1 MIKVYFDLDG
11 TLFNLYGKSNWLETL
26 ENERE
31 GAFKVENL
39 LNDGFMP
46 EIDLVEFYDKIND
59 LKSKNVSFGVI
70 TWLPMEAT
78 KEYEEVCTKEKEE
91 WINEYLPFIDT
102 VSIVPYGTPK
112 HLLCGKA
119 KRVVLIDDNK
129 KVCHDWRTKKQR
141 IALQVTKKTT
151 VIECLVNIEKM
162 LQKWE

>member
-11 TLFNLYGKSNWLETL
+11 TLFNLYGKIDWLETL
-26 ENERE
+26 RSEKE
-31 GAFKVENL
+31 GAFKVGDL

-46 EIDLVEFYDKIND
+46 EIDLVEFYDKID
-59 LKSKNVSFGVI
+59 TLRSKGVTFGVI

-78 KEYEEVCTKEKEE
+78 KEYEVVCTKEKEE
-91 WINEYLPFIDT
+91 WIKEYLPFVES

-112 HLLCGKA
+112 HSLCGKA

-129 KVCHDWRTKKQR
+129 KVCKDWRTKKQR

-151 VIECLVNIEKM
+151 VIECLDNIAKM
-162 LQKWE
+162 IRCE